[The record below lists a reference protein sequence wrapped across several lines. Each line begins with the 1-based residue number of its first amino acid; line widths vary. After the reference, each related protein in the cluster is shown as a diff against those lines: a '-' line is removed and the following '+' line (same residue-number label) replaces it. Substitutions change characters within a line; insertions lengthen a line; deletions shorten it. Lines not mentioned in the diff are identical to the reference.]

1 MNAMVVGADRLGNIP
16 NLLKAAGIDIRRHVT
31 GRVSAHQKISSV
43 LPKDVDLLILFTDF
57 LNHNAMRSYRAQ
69 ATSQGIPVVA
79 CRRSSSCLAECL
91 GRTLGISACTLCP
104 KAGA

>member
-43 LPKDVDLLILFTDF
+43 LPKDVDLLIQLPGAGHFPGHSGGGLPAF
-57 LNHNAMRSYRAQ
+57 LELSGGVPRPHAGHIGLHAV
-69 ATSQGIPVVA
+69 P
-79 CRRSSSCLAECL
+79 E
-91 GRTLGISACTLCP
+91 GRGVTWQPSP
-104 KAGA
+104 D